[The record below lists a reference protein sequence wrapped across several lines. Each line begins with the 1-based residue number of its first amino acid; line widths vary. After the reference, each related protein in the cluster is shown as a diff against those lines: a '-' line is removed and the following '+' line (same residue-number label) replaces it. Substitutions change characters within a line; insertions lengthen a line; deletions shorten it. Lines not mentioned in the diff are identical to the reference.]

1 MKSSTNIKA
10 SVLGKNTLAIE
21 LPFKLQDGVASYSS
35 SKFQIQENF
44 PKFWN

>member
-1 MKSSTNIKA
+1 MKSSRNIRA

-21 LPFKLQDGVASYSS
+21 LPCKLQNGVVSYFS